1 MGIKI
6 TDFALRHFEK
16 TFGGTKILDKT
27 PEEFEETINK
37 ASENIETAINN
48 ENTGPHLFKTNF
60 GATIIKDGYAPFC
73 KLVFVK
79 NYTDARLGSTPITLE
94 NYQYIRS
101 GYSARRDLELPVLS
115 RWLEL
120 PLGKPKAKWL
130 MLILYSKEQIDKEA
144 KIEYDKRMDSGLMI
158 FEEDFIEFK
167 AEWGIVSI
175 NGQSHS
181 EEEPMA
187 PATIIRNALGMEQGG
202 SGEPLNKEDYMK
214 SIEFW
219 NNNIILK

>member
-27 PEEFEETINK
+27 PEEFENHISLF
-37 ASENIETAINN
+37 SEQICQ
-48 ENTGPHLFKTNF
+48 
-60 GATIIKDGYAPFC
+60 IIKDKNCGPKPWESLSGSIVLDGYAPFC

-79 NYTDARLGSTPITLE
+79 NFTDARLGSTPITLE